1 MSDVDEAL
9 AWGQAAGLHQ
19 LLLVGSDT
27 GGAVAARRRV
37 GRHPRAAVV
46 AHDQLFVVPLREE

>member
-1 MSDVDEAL
+1 MDEAL